1 MDGAGPPLRLP
12 RFEPERKNTMNP
24 IKIQSTHLARRA
36 YVYVRQ
42 STPLQVLQHQEST
55 ERQYHLQ
62 QRAVELGWSSSAI
75 EIIDE
80 DQGRSGTTAVY
91 RTGFQRLTSDVSLGK
106 VGLVLMLEAS
116 RLARNNSD
124 WHRLIEIC
132 GVSRTLIADEGA
144 VYDPR
149 EPNDRLL
156 LGVKGTLS
164 EAELFTLRTRLYEG
178 RWNKAR
184 KGQLSFALPVGY
196 VLGEDGRWE
205 LDPDTQVRERLAY
218 VFDSFRRRRVVRQ
231 VVRDLQQQ
239 GWALPVR
246 ITAQE
251 GYGTLVWKTATLSAV
266 VRLLHNPA
274 YAGAYVYGRWDYSGE
289 RRSPKSGK
297 VLPHLL
303 PMAQW
308 PLRLPSHHPG
318 YLSWEEFEQNQEQL
332 RQNWHYEESRGVT
345 RNGEALLTG
354 LVFCGVCGRRMSVQN
369 HARRESRSPTY
380 LCGQGY
386 QSGEERICQS
396 MTSRPVDA
404 AVVEAFLAAVSP
416 LSLTVSLQVLEQV
429 ERDLAA
435 QQRQQQLQ
443 LEQARYE
450 ARLAQRQYDA
460 VDPEHRLVASEL
472 ERRWNEKLERVT
484 QLEQSFARSEQPAHW
499 HLTAEERVAVRELSQ
514 NLPAIWRAET
524 TTPAERKQLLRFAIE
539 TVQLEGVSQP
549 GEIEIQI
556 RWHSG
561 TVTGLRVKRV
571 SRGDCARK
579 TPSRAVER
587 IQELA
592 HHDDYGQIAQRLN
605 EEGWQTA
612 WGHEFTAQHV
622 GYLCRRHQWAR
633 GKPSAQTSPPDK
645 TAGQA
650 ENGREV
656 E

>member
-1 MDGAGPPLRLP
+1 
-12 RFEPERKNTMNP
+12 MNLA
-24 IKIQSTHLARRA
+24 KIQSTHLARRA

-42 STPLQVLQHQEST
+42 STPLQALQHQEST

-62 QRAVELGWSSSAI
+62 QRALDLGWPPPAV

-91 RTGFQRLTSDVSLGK
+91 RTGFQRLISDVSLGK

-132 GVSRTLIADEGA
+132 GVSRTLLADEGA

-184 KGQLSFALPVGY
+184 KGQLSFTLPVGY
-196 VLGEDGRWE
+196 VPGTDGSWE

-218 VFDSFRRRRVVRQ
+218 VFDSFRRQGAARR
-231 VVRDLQQQ
+231 VVRDLQQH
-239 GWALPVR
+239 GLALPVR
-246 ITAQE
+246 VTAKE
-251 GYGTLVWKTATLSAV
+251 GYGMLVWKTATLSAV
-266 VRLLHNPA
+266 VRLLQNPA
-274 YAGAYVYGRWDYSGE
+274 YAGTYVYGRWDYSGE
-289 RRSPKSGK
+289 RRSSKSGK

-308 PLRLPSHHPG
+308 PLSLRSHHPG
-318 YLSWEEFEQNQEQL
+318 YLSWEEFVHNHEQL
-332 RQNWHYEESRGVT
+332 RQNWHYEGSRGVA

-369 HARRESRSPTY
+369 HAQRESRSPSY

-386 QSGEERICQS
+386 QSGDERICQS

-416 LSLTVSLQVLEQV
+416 LSLAVSLQVLEQV
-429 ERDLAA
+429 ESDLAA
-435 QQRQQQLQ
+435 QQRQRQLQ

-450 ARLAQRQYDA
+450 ARLAQRRYDA
-460 VDPEHRLVASEL
+460 VDPGHRLVASEL

-484 QLEQSFARSEQPAHW
+484 QLEQTFAQAEQQSQW
-499 HLTAEERVAVRELSQ
+499 SLTAEERAAVSELSQ
-514 NLPAIWRAET
+514 DLPAIWRAET
-524 TTPAERKQLLRFAIE
+524 TTPAERKQLLRFTIE
-539 TVQLEGVSQP
+539 SVQLDGVRQP

-556 RWHSG
+556 RWRSG
-561 TVTGLRVKRV
+561 MVTGMMVKRV
-571 SRGDCARK
+571 APGDCSRK
-579 TPSRAVER
+579 TPAGAAER
-587 IQELA
+587 MQELA
-592 HHDDYGQIAQRLN
+592 RQHDYGQIAQRLN
-605 EEGWQTA
+605 EEGWRTA
-612 WGHEFTAQHV
+612 WGLLFTTQHV
-622 GYLCRRHQWAR
+622 GYLCRRNRWAK
-633 GKPSAQTSPPDK
+633 GKAHAKTVKLPSEE
-645 TAGQA
+645 TAHAGNRA
-650 ENGREV
+650 KV